1 VQLLDFHRR
10 IRVPQVLIHIG
21 RLVLVYPMQDGFF
34 AGREGLRT
42 SFPWKSTQTAGFEN
56 IKDTKS
62 CDDGLKFC
70 CLEDST
76 NRWLS
81 PARLPDFWGPVMTS
95 FFGPERQFLL
105 HAVRL

>member
-1 VQLLDFHRR
+1 M
-10 IRVPQVLIHIG
+10 HIG

-34 AGREGLRT
+34 AGREELRT
-42 SFPWKSTQTAGFEN
+42 SFPWKPAQAAGIEN
-56 IKDTKS
+56 TKDTKS
-62 CDDGLKFC
+62 CDSGLKSG

-81 PARLPDFWGPVMTS
+81 PARLPDFLGPVMTG

-105 HAVRL
+105 HAVRP